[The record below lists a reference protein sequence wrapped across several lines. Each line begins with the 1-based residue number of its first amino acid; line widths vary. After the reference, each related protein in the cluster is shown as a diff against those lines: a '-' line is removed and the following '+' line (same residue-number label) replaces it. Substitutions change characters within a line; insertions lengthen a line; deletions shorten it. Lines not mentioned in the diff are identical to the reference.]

1 MSNPTQ
7 WEVTYS
13 LLVESRT
20 DTFLG
25 SSRSDVQNLKMV
37 VNASSSSQA
46 SQMVQSMHGGY
57 DNCLVHSAYPLY

>member
-37 VNASSSSQA
+37 VNASSSSQG
-46 SQMVQSMHGGY
+46 SQMVQSMNGGY
-57 DNCLVHSAYPLY
+57 ANCLVHNARPLY

>member
-7 WEVTYS
+7 WEVNYDI
-13 LLVESRT
+13 LVQART

-25 SSRSDVQNLKMV
+25 ATRSDVQNLKIV

-46 SQMVQSMHGGY
+46 KSMVESMNGGY
-57 DNCLVHSAYPLY
+57 ANCLVHNARPLY

>member
-37 VNASSSSQA
+37 VNASSSNQA
-46 SQMVQSMHGGY
+46 SQMVQSMNGGY
-57 DNCLVHSAYPLY
+57 ANCLVHSAYPLY